1 MKISFGVVERS
12 TKWWKMPFSWSGW
25 VEGGGVASQRG
36 LYILYYTNSYVFTCR
51 SVSVSAKPTPPSR
64 LLAAPS
70 QPGSLGQWWGAPA
83 SSTRK
88 PSPTT
93 SPTAS
98 SFPDLQISQAAPWK
112 ILRRILA
119 TESGSSMHFLTEWE
133 LNLYLQLRIQLLWIP
148 FQFWMMNEIILREG
162 ECVQNG
168 HVSETTESVSLS
180 SPLIFVI
187 FCQNTCWE

>member
-1 MKISFGVVERS
+1 
-12 TKWWKMPFSWSGW
+12 MPFSWSGW

-36 LYILYYTNSYVFTCR
+36 SYILYYTNLYVFTCR

-98 SFPDLQISQAAPWK
+98 SCPGLQTSQAARWK
-112 ILRRILA
+112 TLRRTPA
-119 TESGSSMHFLTEWE
+119 RGSGFL
-133 LNLYLQLRIQLLWIP
+133 IKLLWIL
-148 FQFWMMNEIILREG
+148 FLFWIVKDENVFREG
-162 ECVQNG
+162 ECVQKG
-168 HVSETTESVSLS
+168 HVTETTQSVSQSFSQSLN
-180 SPLIFVI
+180 LIAD
-187 FCQNTCWE
+187 Q

>member
-1 MKISFGVVERS
+1 MKLSFGVVGRS

-36 LYILYYTNSYVFTCR
+36 LYILYYTNLYVFTCR

-70 QPGSLGQWWGAPA
+70 QPGSLGQWWGA
-83 SSTRK
+83 
-88 PSPTT
+88 
-93 SPTAS
+93 TAS
-98 SFPDLQISQAAPWK
+98 SVKAALWK

-180 SPLIFVI
+180 SSIMNLCVI
-187 FCQNTCWE
+187 HP